1 MHEHALRA
9 TRAAVN
15 VDTSSAKD
23 RARRDRR
30 AAREDF
36 MQFRISEMP
45 LLAAALALLA
55 VTSVLPAV
63 AQPITLS
70 IIDVGGDLSSTQAIV
85 EAYRKANPT
94 KIKDIRIQRAP
105 QPELPAKIKAQQD
118 AGRLDINLI
127 MTGQA
132 AASALIAN
140 GQLVRL
146 LPDHEKLFPL
156 DDFTEAAKSHL
167 KEGDGFVI
175 PSVVSNGGPVFI
187 FNPKKVPSPP
197 KTPQDLLAWAKANPG
212 RFFYAR
218 PANSGP
224 GTSIVVGLPYLLGD
238 KDPRDPENGWDK
250 TWAFLKELGQYIEYY
265 PTGTLFTL
273 REFAQEQR
281 WMIAGIMEWDMKPRA
296 EGVVPPE
303 SKITIL
309 DNTTFLIDGHYWA
322 IPKGVPQNE
331 IDIIL
336 DLMKFMLQPEQQAYT
351 WRGFI
356 GPVNKKATLAAAPP
370 DIRDYVKEF
379 WRPEYD
385 DMDKKYKIVPMLEV
399 RKLTYMFDRWDKE
412 VGAQKIKR

>member
-1 MHEHALRA
+1 MQLRA
-9 TRAAVN
+9 
-15 VDTSSAKD
+15 
-23 RARRDRR
+23 
-30 AAREDF
+30 F
-36 MQFRISEMP
+36 GMP
-45 LLAAALALLA
+45 WLAAIVIVAGATGA
-55 VTSVLPAV
+55 SLPAA

-94 KIKDIRIQRAP
+94 KVKDIRIQRAP

-167 KEGDGFVI
+167 KEGEGYVI

-187 FNPKKVPSPP
+187 FNPKKVPNPP
-197 KTPQDLLAWAKANPG
+197 KTAQDLLAWAKANPG

-224 GTSIVVGLPYLLGD
+224 GTSIVVGLPYILGD

-296 EGVVPPE
+296 EAVVPPE

-309 DNTTFLIDGHYWA
+309 ENTTFLIDGHYWA

-336 DLMKFMLQPEQQAYT
+336 DLMKFMLQPEQQQLT

-385 DMDKKYKIVPMLEV
+385 DMDKKFKIVPMLDV

-412 VGAQKIKR
+412 VGAQKIKRQ